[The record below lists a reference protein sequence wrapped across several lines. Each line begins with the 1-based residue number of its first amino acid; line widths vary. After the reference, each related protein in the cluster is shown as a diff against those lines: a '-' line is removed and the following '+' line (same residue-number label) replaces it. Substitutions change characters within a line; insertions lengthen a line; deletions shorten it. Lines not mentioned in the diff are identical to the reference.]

1 MTRADKSIVMTERGP
16 VRGPGTGSV
25 RRFLGTPHLIGPPV
39 KAQMPHVRRCLQAA
53 LLALVALVGNACGGS
68 ANVDSPTPLDP
79 KSYLRSLNSR
89 LFWKIHAA
97 HQVLEARVRTE
108 IVKTGIN
115 FQQHHPVG
123 PLLVCGFQPLESLV
137 RLTKG
142 CVNPDPPVR
151 CYVSL
156 L

>member
-1 MTRADKSIVMTERGP
+1 VLVGDP
-16 VRGPGTGSV
+16 
-25 RRFLGTPHLIGPPV
+25 RR
-39 KAQMPHVRRCLQAA
+39 LQAT

-68 ANVDSPTPLDP
+68 ANVVQPHASGSQ
-79 KSYLRSLNSR
+79 SYVRRLNLR
-89 LFWKIHAA
+89 LFGKIHAA

-123 PLLVCGFQPLESLV
+123 PLLVCGFQPLECLV

-142 CVNPDPPVR
+142 CVDPGPPVR
-151 CYVSL
+151 CYIPL